1 MSSSTFFILLTI
13 ICYLIGMLYIG
24 FRCAKKNT
32 SSSDFYLGGRK
43 LGPFVTAMS
52 AEASDMSSYLLMGLP
67 GLAYLTG
74 IADVGWTIIGLGVGT
89 YLNWLFTAKRLRRYT
104 ELTSSITL
112 PQFFSK
118 RFHDESK
125 ILTAVSALIIIVF
138 FIPYTAS
145 GFAACGKLFSSL
157 FGLPYMLCMI
167 VSAIVI
173 ISYTVAGGF
182 LAASLTDFIQSI
194 IMTFAI
200 FVVLIYSTKLAG
212 GFSAVMENASNLA
225 GYISFSL
232 THDPITNSS
241 KPYGFITVVST
252 LAWGLGY
259 FGMPH
264 ILLRFMAIEDE
275 KKLSLSRRIATVWVL
290 IAMAVA
296 LFIGVVGRTLSSLN
310 IVEMLSGASS
320 ETIIVVIAKLISNH
334 GVLSAIIA
342 GLILAGILA
351 STMSTADSQLLAA
364 SSSASHDILQD
375 AMHLNISEKG
385 SMVAARTTVMII
397 AVLGVVIARNPS
409 SSVFSIVSFAWAG
422 FGASFGPV
430 IILSLYWKRLN
441 GKGALCGMISGGLS
455 VLVYKFMVRPLG
467 GIFDIYE
474 LLPAFLVALFVAV
487 IVSLFSAKPSNEIIE
502 EFEKVSSKEKIKN

>member
-1 MSSSTFFILLTI
+1 MNSSAFFILLTI
-13 ICYLIGMLYIG
+13 LCYLIGMLYIG

-74 IADVGWTIIGLGVGT
+74 LADVGWTIIGLSVGT

-104 ELTSSITL
+104 ELTGSITL

-125 ILTAVSALIIIVF
+125 ILTAVAALIIIVF

-145 GFAACGKLFSSL
+145 GFAACGKLFSSF
-157 FGLPYMLCMI
+157 FGLPYMACMI

-200 FVVLIYSTKLAG
+200 FVVLFYATTLAG
-212 GFSAVMENASNLA
+212 GFSTVIENASNLA
-225 GYISFSL
+225 GYISFNL
-232 THDPITNSS
+232 THDPITNAA
-241 KPYGFITVVST
+241 KPYGFITVLST

-275 KKLSLSRRIATVWVL
+275 NKLSLSRRIATVWVI
-290 IAMAVA
+290 IAMAIAV
-296 LFIGVVGRTLSSLN
+296 LIGVIGRALSAMN
-310 IVEMLSGASS
+310 IVEALSGSSS
-320 ETIIVVIAKLISNH
+320 ETIIVMIAKLLSSH
-334 GVLSAIIA
+334 GVFASIIA

-375 AMHLNISEKG
+375 AMHLNLSEKG
-385 SMVAARTTVMII
+385 SMVAARTTVLII
-397 AVLGVVIARNPS
+397 AVLGVVIARNPAS
-409 SSVFSIVSFAWAG
+409 SIFSIVSFAWAG
-422 FGASFGPV
+422 FGASFGPI
-430 IILSLYWKRLN
+430 IILSLYWKRLTA
-441 GKGALCGMISGGLS
+441 KGALCGMISGGLS

-467 GIFDIYE
+467 GVFDIYE
-474 LLPAFLVALFVAV
+474 LLPAFLIALFVAV
-487 IVSLFSAKPSNEIIE
+487 IISFCSTAPSKEVVE
-502 EFEKVSSKEKIKN
+502 EFEKVAGKEKLKK